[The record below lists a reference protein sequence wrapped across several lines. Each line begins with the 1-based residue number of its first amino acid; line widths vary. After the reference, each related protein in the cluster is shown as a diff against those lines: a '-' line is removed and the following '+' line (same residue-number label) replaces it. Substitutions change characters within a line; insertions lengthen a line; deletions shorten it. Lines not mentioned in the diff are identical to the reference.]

1 MLEIFC
7 LVYYLLTG
15 CGVNS
20 ERGRDKTPCQTNAA
34 SCCILLVFC
43 SSELFRM
50 LSQSKSLLGRHS
62 LFLNL
67 ESVTGFRLEAF
78 MRTCEEIPI
87 DTLIGL
93 LCDIAWTA
101 Q

>member
-1 MLEIFC
+1 
-7 LVYYLLTG
+7 
-15 CGVNS
+15 
-20 ERGRDKTPCQTNAA
+20 
-34 SCCILLVFC
+34 
-43 SSELFRM
+43 M
-50 LSQSKSLLGRHS
+50 LSQSKSLLARHS

-67 ESVTGFRLEAF
+67 ELVMGFRPEAF
-78 MRTCEEIPI
+78 TLTCEEIPI